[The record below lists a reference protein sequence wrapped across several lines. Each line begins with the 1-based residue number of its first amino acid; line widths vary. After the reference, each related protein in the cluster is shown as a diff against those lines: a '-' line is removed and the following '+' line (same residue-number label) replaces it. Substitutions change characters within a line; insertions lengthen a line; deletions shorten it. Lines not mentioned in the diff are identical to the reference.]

1 MQEDE
6 RSAVLVIRA
15 WREGGAATPLRA
27 RITQTANVYAPD
39 RKETAVGGEA
49 EILAVVR
56 AWLEDFTSE

>member
-1 MQEDE
+1 MREDE

-15 WREGGAATPLRA
+15 WREGGAALRA
-27 RITQTANVYAPD
+27 RITQTADADAAD

-56 AWLEDFTSE
+56 AWLEDFASE

>member
-1 MQEDE
+1 MREDD

-15 WREGGAATPLRA
+15 WREGGAAPLRA
-27 RITQTANVYAPD
+27 RITQTANADAAD

-56 AWLEDFTSE
+56 AWLEEFASE